1 MIFHSIVYQFFC
13 FPPRFLFTAK
23 WMISFCIAND
33 SNSLKI
39 YFLKW
44 ENFKELHYSKKFI
57 LSTEISLTFKIFI
70 KDKQILIF
78 SFILS

>member
-13 FPPRFLFTAK
+13 FLPRFLFTAK

-44 ENFKELHYSKKFI
+44 GNFKE
-57 LSTEISLTFKIFI
+57 
-70 KDKQILIF
+70 
-78 SFILS
+78 